1 MKIPRHLISI
11 IILLLMIGVVPLPAA
26 NAQDDVQPLDDE
38 FVSALVMMAV
48 NHDMMTG
55 NDEMNNLVGLRDW
68 VSDYFDQRIANPQN
82 SDETRT
88 SLNQQKSQLTTR
100 LNEEIRIKTGYDM
113 LKIFLSTY
121 TWGDD
126 SEGSSRYVDTSP
138 KQVVS
143 GTKPPAVDDEYDPST
158 DYFNVM
164 HSRIMTDFPT
174 FIDMC
179 MDIDIIQSHPS
190 LAPVVADSTDWSYN
204 VPQISGSSA
213 DFWDPGNTGSPLSD
227 STAPIGGGDDSNSPT
242 NTIDIHKPISFINNG
257 FEAVTVVVE
266 SYEPAPGLNPALST
280 ASTVV
285 FPESN
290 SSAYLD
296 LPQGIYTFCYYWQLD
311 TDYNN
316 DDYFDY
322 HHKTTSA
329 VTLNE
334 NSSSI
339 PESAVTVTLNPDST
353 VSNPNGKCGENFT
366 ANQGNENLTPAET
379 ANAGTHTYIVTCEGS
394 EYCEGESDL
403 MTFTVTFG
411 EASFTLTGE
420 GVNEYFTRAGQ
431 NQYTWTA
438 SDGEITT
445 LTFTTSGFSYP
456 WEYFGSTLYY
466 TLADT
471 SSVDPAPVDQD
482 SSGFNDSGLSPEQ
495 AANTGTHNYQC
506 NVPGYGGYPEVMT
519 ITFSTGSA
527 KILTTNWTFLDN
539 VANINQISQNV
550 YSHGYYGIYDLY
562 ITFSTEGFTYYDSYE
577 NRTDLVCLLQD

>member
-1 MKIPRHLISI
+1 
-11 IILLLMIGVVPLPAA
+11 MIGVMPLPAA

-48 NHDMMTG
+48 NHDMMAG
-55 NDEMNNLVGLRDW
+55 NDELNNLAGLRDW

-82 SDETRT
+82 NDEART

-113 LKIFLSTY
+113 LKVFLSTY

-126 SEGSSRYVDTSP
+126 GEGSPRYVDTSP

-179 MDIDIIQSHPS
+179 LDVATIQLHPS
-190 LAPVVADSTDWSYN
+190 LAPVVTNSSDWSYY
-204 VPQISGSSA
+204 VPQISDSSA
-213 DFWDPGNTGSPLSD
+213 DFWGQP
-227 STAPIGGGDDSNSPT
+227 GDDDDSASSSSGSDGAAD
-242 NTIDIHKPISFINNG
+242 TIYIHKPIRFINNG

-266 SYEPAPGLNPALST
+266 SYEPAPGLNPAVSS

-290 SSAYLD
+290 PSAFLD
-296 LPQGIYTFCYYWQLD
+296 LPQGTYTFCYYWQLD

-322 HHKTTSA
+322 HHRSTSA

-334 NSSSI
+334 NSSNI
-339 PESAVTVTLNPDST
+339 PESAVTVSLNPDSK
-353 VSNPNGKCGENFT
+353 VSNPNGKCGENLT
-366 ANQGNENLTPAET
+366 ANRGNGTLTPAEA

-394 EYCEGESDL
+394 EYCEGESEL
-403 MTFTVTFG
+403 MTFTISFG
-411 EASFTLTGE
+411 DGSCTITGE
-420 GVNEYFTRAGQ
+420 GENEYFSRVGE

-445 LTFTTSGFSYP
+445 LSFTTSGFSYP

-471 SSVDPAPVDQD
+471 SAVSPATANQKSDSV
-482 SSGFNDSGLSPEQ
+482 NDSGLSPEQ
-495 AANTGTHNYQC
+495 AANAGTHNYQC
-506 NVPGYGGYPEVMT
+506 SVPGYGGYPEVMT
-519 ITFSTGSA
+519 ITFSTDSA
-527 KILTTNWTFLDN
+527 KISTTNWTFLDN
-539 VANINQISQNV
+539 VANINQISQNE
-550 YSHGYYGIYDLY
+550 YSHGYYGINDLY
-562 ITFSTEGFTYYDSYE
+562 ITFTADGFTLFDSYE
-577 NRTDLVCLLQD
+577 NRTDLICLLQD